1 VHTSTDSAV
10 VQGSGVKLN
19 EELAELYTE
28 TSPVSAYAKT
38 KAVADF
44 EVQATNELPTLS
56 TAVNRIPG
64 LYGENDDN
72 LSVSFEHCED
82 GPA

>member
-1 VHTSTDSAV
+1 MSAV
-10 VQGSGVKLN
+10 RILHVDDDPDIREIVGLSLGLN
-19 EELAELYTE
+19 
-28 TSPVSAYAKT
+28 
-38 KAVADF
+38 ADF